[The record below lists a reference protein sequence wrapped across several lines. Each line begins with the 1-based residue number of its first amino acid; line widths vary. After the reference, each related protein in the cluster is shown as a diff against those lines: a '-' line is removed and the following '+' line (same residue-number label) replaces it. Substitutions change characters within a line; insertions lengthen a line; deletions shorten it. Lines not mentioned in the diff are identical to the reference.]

1 VDHTFLGFPF
11 LTDVS
16 VYSMLMNVVW
26 NSGRELF
33 LADASL
39 FVDDAEAFDHY
50 EREEQE
56 ISSSQLSTP
65 HEEAKESS
73 SMDGA
78 GMTEDDE
85 KLLAEDDDELD
96 LDDDE
101 LDELEASVSKTSLHD
116 I

>member
-1 VDHTFLGFPF
+1 MSRSVDHTFLGFPF

-16 VYSMLMNVVW
+16 LYSMLMNVVW

-56 ISSSQLSTP
+56 ISSSQPSTP
-65 HEEAKESS
+65 HEEVLNVCRCRKPFNYCCNSY
-73 SMDGA
+73 
-78 GMTEDDE
+78 
-85 KLLAEDDDELD
+85 
-96 LDDDE
+96 
-101 LDELEASVSKTSLHD
+101 
-116 I
+116 